1 MIAVNAKAITA
12 FLSSLVTLVAM
23 FGVDLST
30 YLTPEVIGGIGM
42 VVTTVLTWL
51 IPNKS

>member
-1 MIAVNAKAITA
+1 MIAPNAKAITA

-23 FGVDLST
+23 FGIDLSA

-42 VVTTVLTWL
+42 VATTILTWL
-51 IPNKS
+51 IPNKA